1 MSFFKN
7 IAVTYYTAQIYN
19 DTLEDMKAE
28 IDEQF
33 SSPLLDAASNYVCA
47 VERME
52 LSGNNINFYSP
63 DQDDDAI
70 QDDDG
75 RWYTVINFLDSDLI
89 TSHYTMFIYGSYSSL
104 GSFISALNNWKLRQ
118 DSANATMPWLTFSL
132 TGDGKILIMID
143 SKTADPRF
151 GIDLLLKFSS
161 AKVASIFG
169 LPMDPATDTTIT
181 PVINAR
187 NWWHKYSEYTPY
199 DDLAFQT
206 KSSRI
211 DCGIIPTML
220 QLRSTLPF
228 ESDQVSNAKANIV
241 TDFNIVPGAA
251 AEYSIGNYYDNYN
264 QISTTT
270 TDIENQDFIMQGI
283 KSSGLSQ
290 GCGGMLVYTP
300 NERRWLNFSA
310 PIPIYYIRMWVEL
323 VTNDP
328 DVSDDSTR
336 YKIPP
341 GGKFSIKLGFYL
353 RDT

>member
-151 GIDLLLKFSS
+151 GIDLLFKF
-161 AKVASIFG
+161 
-169 LPMDPATDTTIT
+169 
-181 PVINAR
+181 N
-187 NWWHKYSEYTPY
+187 
-199 DDLAFQT
+199 
-206 KSSRI
+206 
-211 DCGIIPTML
+211 
-220 QLRSTLPF
+220 
-228 ESDQVSNAKANIV
+228 
-241 TDFNIVPGAA
+241 
-251 AEYSIGNYYDNYN
+251 
-264 QISTTT
+264 
-270 TDIENQDFIMQGI
+270 
-283 KSSGLSQ
+283 
-290 GCGGMLVYTP
+290 
-300 NERRWLNFSA
+300 
-310 PIPIYYIRMWVEL
+310 
-323 VTNDP
+323 
-328 DVSDDSTR
+328 
-336 YKIPP
+336 
-341 GGKFSIKLGFYL
+341 
-353 RDT
+353 